1 MTSLYLASQSPRRR
15 ELLAQIGVHIETLSV
30 NVPEVPAA
38 GESPEQYVCRLAL
51 EKSRA
56 GVLRLSELG
65 LPGRPVL
72 GADTIGVCA
81 GRLLEKPVDEED
93 AVAMLM
99 LMSGRDHLVH
109 TAVALSNPGQQE
121 IRLVTTEVRFRPFD
135 EEVARRYWATG
146 EPADK
151 AGAYGIQGRGAAL
164 VEHINGSYSGV
175 VGLPLAQTC
184 ELLDLFGV
192 PYWQG

>member
-15 ELLAQIGVHIETLSV
+15 ELLGQIGVHIETLSV
-30 NVPEVPAA
+30 DVPEVHTP
-38 GESPEQYVCRLAL
+38 GESPEAYVSRLAL

-56 GVLRLSELG
+56 GVLRLQALS

-81 GRLLEKPVDEED
+81 GRLLEKPLDEED

-109 TAVALSNPGQQE
+109 TALALSTPTRE
-121 IRLVTTEVRFRPFD
+121 EVRLVTTEVRFRPFD
-135 EEVARRYWATG
+135 EAVARRYWATG

-192 PYWQG
+192 PYWQS